1 MIEYRVI
8 NWDSN
13 KDEIEHMD
21 IMPYLYGWV
30 KREMKKQKIK
40 RDDLEIEWLEGEI
53 NRASRYMYWARCQYE
68 VIVHAWPT
76 NKNDY
81 KLDVYEQI
89 KMNIKNIT
97 KLMYDDL
104 KKSSRARKKKETE

>member
-8 NWDSN
+8 NWDTN
-13 KDEIEHMD
+13 KDDIEHMD

-40 RDDLEIEWLEGEI
+40 RADLDIEWLEGEI

-68 VIVHAWPT
+68 VIVHAWPA
-76 NKNDY
+76 NKKDH
-81 KLDVYEQI
+81 KMDVYEQI

-104 KKSSRARKKKETE
+104 KKSSRGRKKKETE

>member
-8 NWDSN
+8 NWDTN

-40 RDDLEIEWLEGEI
+40 KIQKHMQQLH
-53 NRASRYMYWARCQYE
+53 N
-68 VIVHAWPT
+68 H
-76 NKNDY
+76 
-81 KLDVYEQI
+81 
-89 KMNIKNIT
+89 
-97 KLMYDDL
+97 
-104 KKSSRARKKKETE
+104 

>member
-8 NWDSN
+8 NWDPN

-40 RDDLEIEWLEGEI
+40 RDDLEMEWLEKEI
-53 NRASRYMYWARCQYE
+53 NSASRDMYWARCQYE
-68 VIVHAWPT
+68 VIVHAWPA
-76 NKNDY
+76 NKKDY

-104 KKSSRARKKKETE
+104 KKSSRGRKKKEVE